1 MLWIS
6 GSTKFHMVNY
16 YESFAWYAWFEI
28 GVYMVLQMV
37 RGCGY
42 GTPSPRSPP
51 SQLFYSLAALTM
63 MALFAYYAKVFM
75 DMLIIPS

>member
-1 MLWIS
+1 
-6 GSTKFHMVNY
+6 
-16 YESFAWYAWFEI
+16 
-28 GVYMVLQMV
+28 MVLQMV